1 MTIKLTKEDKDNLFK
16 LLDSIQN
23 IENAFIFIDDVDW
36 KSCPEL
42 RLYPKI
48 IKKPMCL
55 RKIRNKVKY
64 SMYKSPND
72 CFKDIQLI
80 WDNCK
85 TFNKESSV
93 FLYKNKGNI

>member
-1 MTIKLTKEDKDNLFK
+1 MTIKLTKENKDNLFK
-16 LLDSIQN
+16 LLDTIQN
-23 IENAFIFIDDVDW
+23 IENAVIFIDDVDW